1 MLEWIVEKNWET
13 LNDSKTSKRQ
23 IWHEICSNLEE
34 AGFCIRGVDK
44 IQTCKNK
51 WENLRKDYRNY
62 ISKFQ
67 QTGSGANDTQK
78 KPKFF
83 DSIEAVIGSSN
94 HSFRPPYVSDS
105 LYHNPHKFKVGEDRE
120 GEIKKTAND
129 SNNSSLCGVA
139 LQEEPKPLG
148 ISCTEKN
155 NSGMLSYISD
165 DDIFLDSLDE
175 ASGSTQTK
183 RKRPSKASKTD
194 KVLEVFREMRDE
206 RSCRLLEEKK
216 DKQKRHD
223 ERMEKTQQLIDVMKS
238 LVPSSKK
245 KKKKKKK
252 CGNKKT
258 FSSNNENFESKRKR
272 SHSDSKSS
280 SSSDECSSSS
290 S

>member
-1 MLEWIVEKNWET
+1 MAELGDRFGDNVN
-13 LNDSKTSKRQ
+13 L
-23 IWHEICSNLEE
+23 SNLEE

-51 WENLRKDYRNY
+51 WENLRKDHRNY

-105 LYHNPHKFKVGEDRE
+105 LYHNPHKFKVE

-194 KVLEVFREMRDE
+194 KGVTDLLPF
-206 RSCRLLEEKK
+206 SFSQAIYHTYSIRLVV
-216 DKQKRHD
+216 HVA
-223 ERMEKTQQLIDVMKS
+223 I
-238 LVPSSKK
+238 
-245 KKKKKKK
+245 
-252 CGNKKT
+252 
-258 FSSNNENFESKRKR
+258 
-272 SHSDSKSS
+272 
-280 SSSDECSSSS
+280 
-290 S
+290 